1 MCHGLFSEWS
11 LRTRLRTHT
20 KLSEKRK
27 QGFKIARK
35 HSRNFKWLFSYEFT
49 VHYSKGSLVLSR
61 VLVVFRI
68 FCPFVLQLPNV
79 LPRGI
84 HLASLFMSGVE
95 TAVFANDVCGAPIPW
110 NMCLPW
116 QFFDG
121 KLFHFKLLKATNNT
135 PLIDMCDGQVYF

>member
-1 MCHGLFSEWS
+1 ML
-11 LRTRLRTHT
+11 
-20 KLSEKRK
+20 
-27 QGFKIARK
+27 
-35 HSRNFKWLFSYEFT
+35 
-49 VHYSKGSLVLSR
+49 R
-61 VLVVFRI
+61 VLVLFRI

>member
-1 MCHGLFSEWS
+1 MKLQGSILAI
-11 LRTRLRTHT
+11 LR
-20 KLSEKRK
+20 
-27 QGFKIARK
+27 GFY
-35 HSRNFKWLFSYEFT
+35 FSYEFT

-68 FCPFVLQLPNV
+68 FRLFVLQLPNV